1 MSYNSKNLKKLI
13 ASTLLTSTFALAPM
27 VSAENF
33 DENIST
39 YESEMN
45 GIDGEISELQ
55 EKGKQIQ
62 AELDILNEDIALNES
77 KKAESQTLIN
87 ETTEKLNRLNQEIAS
102 LEEVISERQAQIDEQ
117 ARTVQIDGNPTNYI
131 TFIIDAESLTDAFN
145 RFTIVDDMIDA
156 NTNNVQEQKD
166 DKETVQAKHVEAEDT
181 LALHQSTF
189 NELQMVSNELDE
201 QKLTQEVMQ
210 NQVALTKADKE
221 SERVAIQGYLDEAIA
236 ARDAYQ
242 EEQRAIAEAEAEAQ
256 RVAEAEA
263 QAAEEA
269 AQAAQVAE
277 AEAKEAAQVAAEQA
291 ENEVAQQKAAEAEE
305 AAQVAQEKVETTQ
318 PKVASKVTSNSSS
331 SSSTGSSSSSSSNTG
346 SGSVNAAPAQAPAPA
361 PSSSQ
366 LGWPAASSSVS
377 SEYGYRIHPI
387 QGYNKLHAGMDIT
400 GGGAIYAANGGTVTH
415 AGYHYSFGNYI
426 DISHGNGM
434 TTRYAHLSS
443 MNVSPGQTV
452 SRGQNIGVM
461 GTTGSST
468 GVHLHFEVLI
478 NGVQVNPRNY
488 L

>member
-13 ASTLLTSTFALAPM
+13 ASTLLTSTFALAPV

-45 GIDGEISELQ
+45 GVDGEISELQ

-62 AELDILNEDIALNES
+62 SELDVLNEDIASNES
-77 KKAESQTLIN
+77 KKTESQALID
-87 ETTEKLNRLNQEIAS
+87 ETTQKLNTLNQEIAS
-102 LEEVISERQAQIDEQ
+102 LEEVIAERQAQIDEQ

-166 DKETVQAKHVEAEDT
+166 DKEAVQTKHVEAEDT

-189 NELQMVSNELDE
+189 NELQMVSKELDE

-221 SERVAIQGYLDEAIA
+221 SERVAIQGQLDEAVA
-236 ARDAYQ
+236 ARDTYQ
-242 EEQRAIAEAEAEAQ
+242 AEQRA
-256 RVAEAEA
+256 VAEAEVEAQKVAEADA

-269 AQAAQVAE
+269 AQVAE
-277 AEAKEAAQVAAEQA
+277 ADAQEAAQVASEQA

-305 AAQVAQEKVETTQ
+305 AAQIAQAKAETSQ
-318 PKVASKVTSNSSS
+318 PKVASKVTSGTSS
-331 SSSTGSSSSSSSNTG
+331 SSSTGSSSNTG
-346 SGSVNAAPAQAPAPA
+346 SGSVNAAPAPA
-361 PSSSQ
+361 PSSAQ
-366 LGWPAASSSVS
+366 LGWPAASSTVT

-387 QGYNKLHAGMDIT
+387 QGYNKLHAGMDIS

-415 AGYHYSFGNYI
+415 AGSHSSFGNYI

-443 MNVSPGQTV
+443 MNVSTGQTV